1 MLYMSARATYT
12 YDNRYTAE
20 VNVGVNG
27 SEQFSKEN
35 RWGIFPA
42 VSVGWTL
49 SEEKFFKDNID
60 RKWIDF
66 LKIRASYGIVG
77 NDRLG
82 ESRFLYLDDV
92 RVTFNQGYVD
102 NGTVLSSLGRGNYV
116 ATSLLGNPNLKWEK
130 ARQQNYGLDINFLDG
145 FSFNFDYFREM
156 RDDILVA
163 RETVP
168 LVQGLPSSVLPRVNM
183 GKVENH
189 GYEMVLGWQ
198 KALGKDWF
206 IQVSGNYNFARNKVL
221 EADEVRLQT
230 GRDGYLY
237 PYRKTGFPI
246 GQTWVLQV
254 DYKDGAGNGYINTE
268 EDLARYSSMYSKGG
282 FVNAFLGQWKFVDQ
296 NGDGQ
301 IDFKDQIPYGYPS
314 GTPEITYGASMSL
327 SWKNLDFSMQWQGV
341 GHKQGVYVLGM
352 FGNGH
357 LTGEWETHAWTKE
370 RFERG
375 EKITYQALRSG
386 YTLAGNGVNDRNDYV
401 VSDMS
406 YVRLKNLEIGFSL
419 PQKWMKRMGIGGIRL
434 AVSGQNLW
442 STNNMKAQSIDPE
455 QDNEN
460 QYPLTR
466 NISFSVQLKL

>member
-1 MLYMSARATYT
+1 
-12 YDNRYTAE
+12 
-20 VNVGVNG
+20 
-27 SEQFSKEN
+27 
-35 RWGIFPA
+35 
-42 VSVGWTL
+42 
-49 SEEKFFKDNID
+49 
-60 RKWIDF
+60 
-66 LKIRASYGIVG
+66 
-77 NDRLG
+77 
-82 ESRFLYLDDV
+82 
-92 RVTFNQGYVD
+92 
-102 NGTVLSSLGRGNYV
+102 
-116 ATSLLGNPNLKWEK
+116 
-130 ARQQNYGLDINFLDG
+130 
-145 FSFNFDYFREM
+145 M

-163 RETVP
+163 RSTVP
-168 LVQGLPSSVLPRVNM
+168 QVQGLPSSVLPRVNM

-206 IQVSGNYNFARNKVL
+206 ITVSGNYNFARNKVL

-230 GRDGYLY
+230 GRGGYLY
-237 PYRKTGFPI
+237 PYRQTGFPI

-254 DYKDGAGNGYINTE
+254 DYEDGAGNGYINTD
-268 EDLARYSSMYSKGG
+268 EDMAKYDAMYKQGG

-301 IDFKDQIPYGYPS
+301 IDNKDQIPYGYPS

-406 YVRLKNLEIGFSL
+406 YVRLKNLEIGYSL

-434 AVSGQNLW
+434 AISGQNLW